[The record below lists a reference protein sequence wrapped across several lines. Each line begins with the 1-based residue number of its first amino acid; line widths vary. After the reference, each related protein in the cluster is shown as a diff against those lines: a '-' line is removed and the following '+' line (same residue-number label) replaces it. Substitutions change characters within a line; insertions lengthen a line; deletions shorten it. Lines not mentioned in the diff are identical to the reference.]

1 MAVSL
6 EVITWGQESK
16 LESDGTDQIYVTD
29 LSPITPNFFLGP
41 SFPISEFPGRFAHS
55 PAAVFDTLDMVSTPS
70 RRRGSGRLQ
79 KKYRSDGEGDFDI
92 PRRGRG
98 SDRKPGSRR
107 LLKELSDTESEDDV
121 EPPHV
126 RAPPSLRTPET
137 DRSKRYRERHGSVAE
152 GMDEPIEGTQLYI
165 VPKTPRPPPRRRR
178 ELVPEQSVIGSN
190 AVLVTSSR
198 DDPESDADEEGSD
211 ESSERDDNKVNDAL
225 VAFDSPVARVAQVA
239 LVEDHTEETVDALFK
254 EWKDRKRE
262 RDVREASVEEEV
274 EARPVPRSPI
284 YLDTVFAEKDF
295 VKNHDASWDGDQRKW
310 FWGYF
315 DRDLN
320 PCGRRE
326 PVPDALKRF
335 VHPRKRV
342 YLYNRFE
349 EKDFVKYHGG
359 MFDPVRKRWWVYE
372 PVPLALQQFQA

>member
-1 MAVSL
+1 
-6 EVITWGQESK
+6 
-16 LESDGTDQIYVTD
+16 
-29 LSPITPNFFLGP
+29 
-41 SFPISEFPGRFAHS
+41 
-55 PAAVFDTLDMVSTPS
+55 VFDTLDMVSTPS

-79 KKYRSDGEGDFDI
+79 KKYRSDGEGDSDI

-126 RAPPSLRTPET
+126 RALPSLRTPET

-165 VPKTPRPPPRRRR
+165 VPKTPRPPPRTRR

-225 VAFDSPVARVAQVA
+225 VVFDSPVAQVAQVA
-239 LVEDHTEETVDALFK
+239 LVEGQK
-254 EWKDRKRE
+254 
-262 RDVREASVEEEV
+262 
-274 EARPVPRSPI
+274 SPI
-284 YLDTVFAEKDF
+284 YLDSLFTEKDF
-295 VKNHDASWDGDQRKW
+295 VKDHGALWDVDRKKW
-310 FWGYF
+310 FWG
-315 DRDLN
+315 DWDASLN

-335 VHPRKRV
+335 VHPRKKV
-342 YLYNRFE
+342 YLYNDFE
-349 EKDFVKYHGG
+349 ENDFVKYHGA
-359 MFDPVRKRWWVYE
+359 MFDFYRKRWYVYE
-372 PVPLALQQFQA
+372 PVPRALQQFQAYDFD